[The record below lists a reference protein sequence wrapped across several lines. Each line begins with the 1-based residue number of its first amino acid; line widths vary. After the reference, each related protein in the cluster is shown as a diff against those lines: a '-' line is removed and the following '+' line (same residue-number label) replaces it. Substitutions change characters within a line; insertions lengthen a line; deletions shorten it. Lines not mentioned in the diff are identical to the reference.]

1 MKEFSL
7 HLYLVTDEAAKCR
20 HSLLET
26 VQRAVDGG
34 VTIVHYRSTNPDAG
48 TCYREALPIRDFLAS
63 RGVPFIVNNRID
75 LALALDA
82 DGVHIGQ
89 RDLPV
94 PAVRAMIGPDRI
106 LGLSVSN
113 ADQLRAVDAALV
125 DYLGMGPVFPTIS
138 KLNAPPVLGVDGF
151 AALAS
156 QSPLPVVAIGG
167 LDAERARLVRA
178 TGAASGIAV
187 VSAIC
192 GAEDPEA
199 AARALA

>member
-34 VTIVHYRSTNPDAG
+34 VTIVQYRSTNPDAG